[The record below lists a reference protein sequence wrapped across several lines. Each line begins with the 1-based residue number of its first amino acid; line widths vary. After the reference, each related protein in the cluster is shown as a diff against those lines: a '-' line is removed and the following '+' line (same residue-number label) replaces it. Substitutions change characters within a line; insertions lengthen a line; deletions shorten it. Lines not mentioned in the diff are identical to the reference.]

1 MLTVWGRE
9 NSTNVKKV
17 LWLLDELGE
26 VYQHIPAGGAYG
38 KNDEPRFLSLNPNGL
53 VPCLQDDD
61 FILWESNAI
70 LRYLAERSGNPV
82 FWGNH
87 AQHRASADKWM
98 DWTSGTLA
106 LPFRQVY
113 VSLIRTPEAQRDP
126 TVIAAGMAAF
136 EKAWGVLDAE
146 LAKQKWLSGDQFGL
160 GDIPIGC
167 SAYAWFNLDIE
178 RQSHPHVERW
188 YQQLT
193 LRPAYQKHVMIA
205 LT

>member
-26 VYQHIPAGGAYG
+26 VYQHIQAGGAYG

-70 LRYLAERSGNPV
+70 LRYLAERSGNAA
-82 FWGNH
+82 FWGTH
-87 AQHRASADKWM
+87 AQQRASADKWM
-98 DWTSGTLA
+98 DWASSTLA
-106 LPFRQVY
+106 VPFRQVY
-113 VSLIRTPEAQRDP
+113 VNLIRTPEAQRDM
-126 TVIAAGMAAF
+126 AAVATGMAAF
-136 EKAWGVLDAE
+136 EKAWGVLDDV

-160 GDIPIGC
+160 GDIPAGC

-178 RQSHPHVERW
+178 RQAHPHVERW
-188 YQQLT
+188 YQQLIQ
-193 LRPAYQKHVMIA
+193 RPAYQQHVMIA